1 MPYNRELSQF
11 ASFLGVN
18 DTSKRIGI
26 STDINVSGVVTANYY
41 YGDGRYLTNI
51 VASFVPSGPTK
62 SIQLNNGGYPAGA
75 NNFFYDTGTDNV
87 GVGTSTPTSRLQIY
101 ANTTTPAV
109 KITQAGSGN
118 AFTVEDAV
126 NDTTPFIIKSDGS
139 VGIATTNPATNV
151 TLHVNGIAHFSDR
164 IGVGF
169 TNPSSSTRVAIA
181 GTLGLSE
188 VGGAGNR
195 TLITST
201 TTGLIINHNDSQD
214 IIFQTNSTN
223 RFRWR
228 HASSALLIGADTPTG
243 TANQRLQV
251 AGGAY
256 FNGSLGINFAAPT
269 SALYVD
275 GDSFISGV
283 TTSANFNITG
293 QYRAG
298 NVPVIDFNRRL
309 LNITAG
315 AIVGI
320 NSNGTYVGA
329 GLTTL
334 DFVGTGVSVRVNNST
349 SRIEVAMR
357 DDGILG
363 SYVEDAKDMFG
374 HVPFEKSILS
384 NETITIGT
392 QNAGVSSSYVI
403 GNFAKLVIEFNGTL
417 NINSGKVV
425 VINPLG
431 LNK

>member
-1 MPYNRELSQF
+1 MAYNRELSQF
-11 ASFLGVN
+11 ASYLVV
-18 DTSKRIGI
+18 DDAAKRIAI
-26 STDINVSGVVTANYY
+26 STDINISGVVTARYY
-41 YGDGRYLTNI
+41 NGDGRYLTNI

-101 ANTTTPAV
+101 ANTTAPAV

-118 AFTVEDAV
+118 AFTVEDVV
-126 NDTTPFIIKSDGS
+126 NDTTPFIIKNDGS
-139 VGIATTNPATNV
+139 VGIATSNTATNV
-151 TLHVNGIAHFSDR
+151 TLHVNGVAHFSDR
-164 IGVGF
+164 VGIGF

-201 TTGLIINHNDSQD
+201 TSGLIINHNDSQD

-228 HASSALLIGADTPTG
+228 HASSALLIGADSPTG

-256 FNGSLGINFAAPT
+256 FNGSLGINFPSPT
-269 SALYVD
+269 SALHVE
-275 GDSFISGV
+275 GDSFTSGV
-283 TTSANFNITG
+283 TTSANYNVQG
-293 QYRAG
+293 QYRV
-298 NVPVIDFNRRL
+298 NNTPVITSGRGL
-309 LNITAG
+309 VNIASG

-320 NSNGTYVGA
+320 NSNGIYVGA

-334 DFVGTGVSVRVNNST
+334 NFVGSGASIRSSGNQ
-349 SRIEVAMR
+349 IEVAMR
-357 DDGILG
+357 DEGILG
-363 SYVEDAKDMFG
+363 TYVEDAKDMFG
-374 HVPFEKSILS
+374 HLPFEKRILA
-384 NETITIGT
+384 NETITIGN
-392 QNAGVSSSYVI
+392 QNTGVSSSYVV
-403 GNFAKLVIEFNGTL
+403 GNFAKLVIDFNGTL
-417 NINSGKVV
+417 NIDSNKVV
-425 VINPLG
+425 IINPLG
-431 LNK
+431 LDK